1 MTVDINAGQRTA
13 IITGASRGIGAAVA
27 IALAQRGIGC
37 VLAVRNPDAANDTRL
52 AIERHGGS
60 CRVLR
65 CDVSSR
71 DDARN
76 AVQKT
81 LDVAGR
87 LDILVNNAGQISPI
101 GHVADTEPEQWAAA
115 VATNLVGPYYLLQAA
130 LPALLASR
138 GAIVNLST
146 GAAHT
151 PREGWSAYCSAKAGL
166 AMLTRCV
173 AAEYGDRGISVYG
186 FQPGFVDTA
195 MQAAIRQS
203 GMNDISRMPREKL
216 APPELSAGVIA
227 WLADTRPQ
235 DINGHELSIQD
246 ASLVE
251 RARQSREQ
259 GI

>member
-1 MTVDINAGQRTA
+1 MTTGTRVGQRTA
-13 IITGASRGIGAAVA
+13 LITGASRGIGAAAA

-37 VLAVRNPDAANDTRL
+37 VLAVRNPDAANDTRV
-52 AIERHGGS
+52 AIEKRGGA
-60 CRVLR
+60 CHVLR
-65 CDVSSR
+65 CDVSDR

-76 AVQKT
+76 VVQGA
-81 LDVAGR
+81 LDISGR

-101 GHVADTEPEQWAAA
+101 GHIADTEPEQWAAA

-130 LPALLASR
+130 LPALLAAR

-173 AAEYGDRGISVYG
+173 ATEYGSRGISVYG

-216 APPELSAGVIA
+216 APPDLSAEVIA
-227 WLADTRPQ
+227 WLADARPQ
-235 DINGHELSIQD
+235 DINGQELSIQD
-246 ASLVE
+246 SSLIE
-251 RARQSREQ
+251 RARRSR
-259 GI
+259 GA